1 MVMLRCASAIVISIV
16 LLSACGSGG
25 NQGLLS
31 NGEVVIEGFYP
42 WIEEIRVPDKV
53 YAGEEFFYTTVIEA
67 PLALNVLNGQEEI
80 GINLARY
87 PPASNSE
94 GKTVIA
100 IDVMLRDYGQT
111 GSPRTEYQTNAQ
123 FLSAGEHVIAILSA
137 PTPEQGGMPGQYE
150 TIGFPGPRTP
160 GLIYRE
166 FPVTVLP
173 ARETE

>member
-1 MVMLRCASAIVISIV
+1 MCAFV
-16 LLSACGSGG
+16 LSMFLISACG
-25 NQGLLS
+25 
-31 NGEVVIEGFYP
+31 NGEPEGFDTHGEVIINGYFP
-42 WIEEIRVPDKV
+42 WIEEVRVPDEV
-53 YAGEEFFYTTVIEA
+53 YAGEEFFYTTHIEA
-67 PLALNVLNGQEEI
+67 PLAASVLNGQEEI

-87 PPASNSE
+87 PPTQN
-94 GKTVIA
+94 GDGNIVIV

-111 GSPRTEYQTNAQ
+111 GLPRTEYITNAR
-123 FLSAGEHVIAILSA
+123 FPVAGEHVIAILSA

-150 TIGFPGPRTP
+150 TIGFPGPRTS